1 MMKRMKNEQKE
12 NENGPLNV
20 KKGDIVKA
28 FLDSALHFLNC
39 LGSGKDA
46 VLSLCCT
53 PVLLNEI
60 ELAMVLGIKVAQVT
74 MLLDKLLEL

>member
-1 MMKRMKNEQKE
+1 MKRMKNEQKE
-12 NENGPLNV
+12 NENRQLNV

-28 FLDSALHFLNC
+28 FLDSTLHLNC

-46 VLSLCCT
+46 VLSLCRT

-60 ELAMVLGIKVAQVT
+60 ELTMVLGIKVTQVT
-74 MLLDKLLEL
+74 MLLNKLLEL